1 MRKRIEIKRMLLKD
15 KVAIVTG
22 GTRGIGRAIVFEL
35 VHNGA
40 KVVFTYLKS
49 DESAGIMLDEIKEIK
64 GEAEAVKADVRL
76 YDEARR
82 TVEEAVNKFGKVD
95 ILVNNAG
102 IIKDKA
108 LMMME
113 PAEWAD
119 VINTNLT
126 GYFNM
131 AKACIVTML
140 KQKSGVIINISSIA
154 GVVGL
159 PRQVNYSSAKAGELG
174 LTKSLA
180 KEVASYGIRVNAIA
194 PGFIDTDMTKDLK
207 HKDELIKMIPSGRFG
222 KPEEIA
228 KVVIFLASE
237 KSGYINGQVLKVDGG
252 LAI

>member
-1 MRKRIEIKRMLLKD
+1 MLLKN

-35 VHNGA
+35 VRNGA

-49 DESAGIMLDEIKEIK
+49 DESAGIILDEIKEIN
-64 GEAEAVKADVRL
+64 GEAEAIKADVRS
-76 YDEARR
+76 YDEAKK
-82 TVEEAVNKFGKVD
+82 TVEETMIKFGKID

-102 IIKDKA
+102 IAKDKA

-113 PAEWAD
+113 PAEWIN

-131 AKACIVTML
+131 AKACIVSMM
-140 KQKSGVIINISSIA
+140 KQKSGVIVNISSIS
-154 GVVGL
+154 GVVGMS
-159 PRQVNYSSAKAGELG
+159 RQVNYSSAKAGELG

-180 KEVASYGIRVNAIA
+180 KEVASYGIRVNAVA
-194 PGFIDTDMTKDLK
+194 PGFIDTDMTKELK
-207 HKDELIKMIPSGRFG
+207 QKDEFLKMIPLGRFG
-222 KPEEIA
+222 KPEEVA
-228 KVVIFLASE
+228 KVVAFLVSE
-237 KSGYINGQVLKVDGG
+237 KSGYIDGQVLKVDGG

>member
-1 MRKRIEIKRMLLKD
+1 MENLLKD
-15 KVAIVTG
+15 RVAIVTG

-35 VHNGA
+35 INNGA
-40 KVVFTYLKS
+40 KVLFTYLKS
-49 DESAGIMLDEIKEIK
+49 DESAGIILDEIKELN
-64 GEAEAVKADVRL
+64 GDAEAVKADVRL
-76 YDEARR
+76 YDEAKKA
-82 TVEEAVNKFGKVD
+82 VEEAINKFGKID

-102 IIKDKA
+102 ITKDKA
-108 LMMME
+108 LMMMD
-113 PAEWAD
+113 PADWAD

-131 AKACIVTML
+131 AKACIVAML
-140 KQKSGVIINISSIA
+140 KQKSGVIVNISSIS

-180 KEVASYGIRVNAIA
+180 KEVAAYGIRVNAVA

-207 HKDELIKMIPSGRFG
+207 QRDELVKMIPSGRFG
-222 KPEEIA
+222 KPEEVA
-228 KVVIFLASE
+228 RVVAFLASE
-237 KSGYINGQVLKVDGG
+237 RSAYITGQVIKVDGG